1 MKQRTAI
8 LLALACTAF
17 VLVLVGA
24 IAFSI
29 TSKTVTP
36 EAVTESL
43 PEPEPARVQNLG
55 GGIGLQVLA
64 PAVLP
69 TNAPTATVP
78 APTSAQPKLVSADR
92 ASRIALALFPGGK
105 LQQPPEL
112 VNYQGKMAYEVL
124 LSGGTVYVDAFTGK
138 VLANIIAVAS
148 NPTPTQETYTDSGGT
163 DSGGNDSGGEN
174 NDAGTNE
181 PPPTVPDISA
191 PQNPPPPPSGQPN
204 DDNGQDD
211 NSNGNDKNDDG
222 NDDKNDDGND
232 DKNDDSNDD
241 KDDNGDEDK
250 HQDEDDRGNQDDHG
264 NEDKHADEDD
274 HAGDD

>member
-17 VLVLVGA
+17 VVVLVGA

-43 PEPEPARVQNLG
+43 PEPEPAQVQNLG
-55 GGIGLQVLA
+55 GGIGVKIMA

-163 DSGGNDSGGEN
+163 DGGGNDSSGEN

-191 PQNPPPPPSGQPN
+191 PQNPPPPSGQPN

-211 NSNGNDKNDDG
+211 NSNDNDKNDDG
-222 NDDKNDDGND
+222 NADKNDDGND